1 MDIDRKIN
9 STPLTEAFNFFH
21 EKDKAL
27 HGLKGILSGVVADK
41 RLNEKEFLFL
51 DAWMKS
57 QQFLAQDPDALDILR
72 RVGDILEDGQIRSDE
87 LRLMQARILEI
98 IAEKAIP
105 VRNRSAQME
114 ELLGFVTGVASDGVL
129 NDDEILAVSD
139 WLENNAEIHHI
150 WPATIIGSRLATIL
164 DDGIITDEERAD
176 LLQVINRV
184 TGREL
189 EIS

>member
-41 RLNEKEFLFL
+41 QLNEKEFLFL
-51 DAWMKS
+51 DAWLKS
-57 QQFLAQDPDALDILR
+57 QQFLAQDSDALDILR
-72 RVGDILEDGQIRSDE
+72 RVGDILEDGQVRSDE

-98 IAEKAIP
+98 IAEKAVP
-105 VRNRSAQME
+105 ARNRSSQME

-129 NDDEILAVSD
+129 NDDEILALSD
-139 WLENNAEIHHI
+139 WLENNAEIHNI

-164 DDGIITDEERAD
+164 DDGIITDE
-176 LLQVINRV
+176 
-184 TGREL
+184 
-189 EIS
+189 